1 MENPNIHK
9 HTLLPW
15 TLRAGTQADVLQCS
29 ELWMNAIA
37 LRDGKPNDV
46 RMRDRALVKLG
57 VAGSILQVAETGADI
72 QGFVLATDKTAPGLG
87 RTAHLSMLAVK
98 PPYQGH
104 GLGRSLLAG
113 ITQTLVTEGFTGV
126 TLGVLEDNPGARRMY
141 EDASWQV
148 TGHGFFEDS
157 GRPCVY
163 YSLELQTPN
172 A

>member
-1 MENPNIHK
+1 
-9 HTLLPW
+9 
-15 TLRAGTQADVLQCS
+15 
-29 ELWMNAIA
+29 MNAIA

-87 RTAHLSMLAVK
+87 RTAHLSLLAVK

-113 ITQTLVTEGFTGV
+113 ITQTLVTEGFAGV
-126 TLGVLEDNPGARRMY
+126 TLGVLEDNLGARRMY